1 MLHCYDRK
9 LMRKR
14 LLYALLLLMAV
25 LHQDFWFWSDRT
37 LVAGVLPVGLAYHA
51 VYTLVVALLMWLLS
65 EYAWPVHLEQDSSPS
80 APKVDDAP

>member
-1 MLHCYDRK
+1 LLHCYDRK

-14 LLYALLLLMAV
+14 FLYALLLLMAV
-25 LHQDFWFWSDRT
+25 LHQDFWFWSDPT